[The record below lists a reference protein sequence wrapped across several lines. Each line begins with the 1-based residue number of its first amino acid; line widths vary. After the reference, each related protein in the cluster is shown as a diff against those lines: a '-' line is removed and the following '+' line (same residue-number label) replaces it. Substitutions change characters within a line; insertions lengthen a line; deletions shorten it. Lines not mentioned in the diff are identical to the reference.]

1 MSQAVSSEIPY
12 LLPAA
17 SIAYI
22 HYLRNGNKSD
32 ACSVAICGYL
42 LSSCFDSAIESNKE
56 HISGFKPPA
65 NPRLQVVIAS
75 TCSSSSLAILLHVFK
90 VNKQRNN
97 SCNGPIICSFCVGAT
112 LLRYLTNAF
121 TNGQRSVFPNKS
133 PIPWDSGL
141 VSAAAIGAGIGVFVA
156 HKYNKKACQ

>member
-65 NPRLQVVIAS
+65 NPRLQKQFVQWSYYLFFLCWRHIIEIFDECFYEWTKICISKQITYPLGFWSRFSGCNRSWYWCV
-75 TCSSSSLAILLHVFK
+75 CSA
-90 VNKQRNN
+90 
-97 SCNGPIICSFCVGAT
+97 
-112 LLRYLTNAF
+112 
-121 TNGQRSVFPNKS
+121 
-133 PIPWDSGL
+133 
-141 VSAAAIGAGIGVFVA
+141 
-156 HKYNKKACQ
+156 